1 MSPAGKK
8 INGPA
13 GRRDP
18 LASLAMA
25 GAVVLLGLTVAW
37 HARGLLKGRAAPDG
51 QPVAPAETPA
61 LARPQAD
68 LGVLGAWHPFGT
80 PEMPAEAVMP
90 AVVEQTPLNVKL
102 HGVVAGPRKES
113 GLAIIADESG
123 VERTY
128 SVGDAIVDDAVL
140 AGVDTR
146 KVIIRRGDRLE
157 SLPLPEVTTGAPE
170 SVAPEVP
177 LPTAIITPPAEQPVP
192 QMPLETSAG
201 EQAGEAAPP
210 PEAGATDV
218 PPPSPEPPQPPL
230 PPDEPAH

>member
-1 MSPAGKK
+1 MSSAGKK
-8 INGPA
+8 INGSA

-18 LASLAMA
+18 LANLATA

-51 QPVAPAETPA
+51 QPVAPAEAPA
-61 LARPQAD
+61 TTRPQAD
-68 LGVLGAWHPFGT
+68 LGLLGAWHPFGA
-80 PEMPAEAVMP
+80 PQAPAETVMP
-90 AVVEQTPLNVKL
+90 AVVEQTPLNLKL
-102 HGVVAGPRKES
+102 HGVVAGPRTES

-128 SVGDAIVDDAVL
+128 SVGEAIVDDAVL

-177 LPTAIITPPAEQPVP
+177 LPTAIVTPPAEQPVP
-192 QMPLETSAG
+192 EVPLESSTG
-201 EQAGEAAPP
+201 EQAAAP
-210 PEAGATDV
+210 PEAGAPDL
-218 PPPSPEPPQPPL
+218 PPASVESPQPPL
-230 PPDEPAH
+230 PPDEPAP